1 MWIDDKTH
9 STTPYLNFRD
19 ESNEPNYVMIRQR
32 HATVTNL

>member
-1 MWIDDKTH
+1 MMKIIHDL
-9 STTPYLNFRD
+9 YLNFRE